1 MPTNLAGFTILGA
14 IEAKWL
20 ALGGAAG
27 LLGAPR
33 SNESPTFDGVG
44 RAQTFERGLISWHPT
59 IGPHEVHGSI
69 LARWLEVGREKFGYP
84 ITDESVCP
92 DRIGRFNH
100 FRAVQLPGRPESSI
114 YFSPATGPHD
124 IFGAIRDKWASMGF
138 ERSVL
143 GYPLVSEHEQKGG
156 GRSQRFERGVIT
168 WTNTGG
174 PAEHEVSGDV
184 VKFDS
189 GQVNSDLAM
198 NGHVQLV
205 VKRDGSF
212 SLTTHVHDSGFS
224 NISYLLSAVLVTSAA
239 DGFSFQHSGHLQGTS
254 GNPFGPQRDDD
265 FLTKAKIRQ

>member
-1 MPTNLAGFTILGA
+1 
-14 IEAKWL
+14 
-20 ALGGAAG
+20 
-27 LLGAPR
+27 
-33 SNESPTFDGVG
+33 
-44 RAQTFERGLISWHPT
+44 
-59 IGPHEVHGSI
+59 
-69 LARWLEVGREKFGYP
+69 
-84 ITDESVCP
+84 VCP
-92 DRIGRFNH
+92 DNIGRFNH

-143 GYPLVSEHEQKGG
+143 GYPVGSEHDQKGG
-156 GRSQRFERGVIT
+156 GRTQRFERGVTT

-198 NGHVQLV
+198 NGNVQLV

-224 NISYLLSAVLVTSAA
+224 NISYGLSVVLVTSAG
-239 DGFSFQHSGHLQGTS
+239 DGFTFQHSGHIQGTS
-254 GNPFGPQRDDD
+254 GNPFGPQRNDD
-265 FLTKAKIRQ
+265 FFNTGQNPAIAAKWDNIVESGRLLVNLTGEDKLASALTDLLAEAAKQAAQAGVKALVAVIAG